1 MAFEKGQSGN
11 PSGRPKAV
19 MADGRSLRDLAREY
33 TLTAVETLAKIMIDE
48 AAPHAARK
56 AAASDLLD
64 RGWGRPSQ
72 SVELSGPDGDAIPH
86 SVEIR
91 WVKPADAS
99 EG

>member
-1 MAFEKGQSGN
+1 MAFQKGQSGN

-33 TLTAVETLAKIMIDE
+33 TVDAVQTLVDIMVDE

-56 AAASDLLD
+56 AAASDILD
-64 RGWGRPSQ
+64 RGWGRPQ
-72 SVELSGPDGDAIPH
+72 QAVELSGPEGEAIPH
-86 SVEIR
+86 SVEIK
-91 WVKPADAS
+91 WVRPADAG